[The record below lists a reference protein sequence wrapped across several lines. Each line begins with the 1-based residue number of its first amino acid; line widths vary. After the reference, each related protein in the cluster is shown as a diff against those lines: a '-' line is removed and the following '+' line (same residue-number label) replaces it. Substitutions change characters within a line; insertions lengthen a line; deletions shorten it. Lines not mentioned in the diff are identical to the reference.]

1 MTVRRPPARGAR
13 VRRDAPYHAPVSDD
27 APGAATAP
35 LPAPATTP
43 ATTPV
48 TTHRGRVAAWALWDW
63 GSAAFNAV
71 ITTFVFTR
79 WITSDAFAEP
89 AVVAAAEAEGSAG
102 GPATDALD
110 AVLAQHST
118 WLGWGLTAAGVAI
131 ALAAPVLG
139 ARADSAGRRKRWL
152 GIQTAVT
159 VLLSAA
165 MVLVRPDPDALA
177 YNVVLGITL
186 LALGNIAFE
195 LASVNYNAM
204 LAQIAAPGAL
214 GKVSG
219 IGWGFGYIGGIV
231 LLLLLFV
238 GFINPEVGWF
248 GITDGD
254 GMDIR
259 VSVLVSAVWFAVFAI
274 PVLVSV
280 PEVPQDARRRAPGL
294 LASYRQLGRD
304 VAGLWRGAR
313 HTLYFLVAS
322 AVYRDGLAGVF
333 TFGAVIAS
341 GTFGFSA
348 SEVVVFAIAANL
360 VAGVATLLGGWA
372 DDRIGPKKVITASL
386 VGLVVAGSAVFALHD
401 AGPAAFWV
409 FGLALCVF
417 VGPAQSASR
426 SLLARVIPPGRE
438 SEVFGLY
445 ATTGRAASFLAP
457 LAFSTFITVS
467 GSQHWGVVGIV
478 LVLALGLALLL
489 PLRVAQVRAPLAEPE
504 HEAPAGAATG
514 A

>member
-1 MTVRRPPARGAR
+1 M
-13 VRRDAPYHAPVSDD
+13 VSNE
-27 APGAATAP
+27 ATGLHPGSLPSAV
-35 LPAPATTP
+35 PAP
-43 ATTPV
+43 PV
-48 TTHRGRVAAWALWDW
+48 ATHRGRVAAWALWDW

-79 WITSDAFAEP
+79 WITSDAFVDATT
-89 AVVAAAEAEGSAG
+89 VAAAQAEGSAG

-110 AVLAQHST
+110 AVLAQHSA
-118 WLGWGLTAAGVAI
+118 WLGWGLTAAGVCI

-139 ARADSAGRRKRWL
+139 ARADRAGRRKRWL

-204 LAQIAAPGAL
+204 LSQIASPKAL

-219 IGWGFGYIGGIV
+219 IGWGVGYIGGIV
-231 LLLLLFV
+231 LLLILFV
-238 GFINPEVGWF
+238 GFINPDVGWF
-248 GITDGD
+248 GITGAD

-259 VSVLVSAVWFAVFAI
+259 ISVLVSAVWFAVFAI
-274 PVLVSV
+274 PVLVAV
-280 PEVPQDARRRAPGL
+280 PEVPQDARAGAPGIV
-294 LASYRQLGRD
+294 ASYRQLGRD
-304 VAGLWRGAR
+304 VAGLWRNAR
-313 HTLYFLVAS
+313 HTLYFLLAS

-360 VAGVATLLGGWA
+360 VAGLATLAGGWT
-372 DDRIGPKKVITASL
+372 DDRFGPKRVIVASL
-386 VGLVVAGSAVFALHD
+386 VGLVVSGTAVFVLHN
-401 AGPAAFWV
+401 AGATAFWV
-409 FGLALCVF
+409 FGLLLCVF

-438 SEVFGLY
+438 AEVFGLY
-445 ATTGRAASFLAP
+445 ATTGRAASFMAP
-457 LAFSTFITVS
+457 LAFSTFIAVS

-478 LVLALGLALLL
+478 LVLAVGLALLL
-489 PLRVAQVRAPLAEPE
+489 PLRVAQVRAPLPEPVEAAAE
-504 HEAPAGAATG
+504 G
-514 A
+514 